1 MIETQNAVLISIIYQ
16 LLDSGANLNN
26 LNPRVQKYLEGLVEA
41 FNFADP
47 EEKEAYEV
55 IYYYADT
62 FFNQN
67 EEIKR
72 ILN

>member
-1 MIETQNAVLISIIYQ
+1 MIENQNAVLISIIYQ
-16 LLDSGANLNN
+16 LLDSGANIDN
-26 LNPRVQKYLEGLVEA
+26 LNPHVQEYLEGLVEV
-41 FNFADP
+41 FNSADL
-47 EEKEAYEV
+47 EEKEAYEF